1 MKHFKILWMVTVL
14 LLGIGGASQAAN
26 EGFSATMRTVLKQN
40 HQSHVLT
47 GKVYA
52 LGDKYRVDQQLVSV
66 SQILIIDYFLQ
77 KVILLLPGQKSYV
90 ESKMDAKS
98 FRDFLMRG
106 YHPRPKSI
114 QDSNYGVRVLRE
126 ETWDSHPC
134 EVIEI
139 KHREKPKGEKEIL
152 VTMTYWLAKDLGN
165 LPVRSQT
172 QTSYG
177 LTQEVTLHEIKKET
191 FARDFFSPPV
201 DYARGDQGIL
211 GVGEGK
217 VLAQ

>member
-1 MKHFKILWMVTVL
+1 MRNSKLLVALSL
-14 LLGIGGASQAAN
+14 LLLLSSAAHAASD
-26 EGFSATMRTVLKQN
+26 GFSATMRTVLKQN

-47 GKVYA
+47 GKVYS
-52 LGDKYRVDQQLVSV
+52 LGDKYRVDQNLVNV
-66 SQILIIDYFLQ
+66 SQVLIIDYFLQ
-77 KVILLLPGQKSYV
+77 KVILLLPNQKSYV
-90 ESKMDAKS
+90 ESKIDAKS

-114 QDSNYGVRVLRE
+114 KDATYSVKVLRE
-126 ETWDSHPC
+126 ESWDGHPC
-134 EVIEI
+134 EVVEI
-139 KHREKPKGEKEIL
+139 RNRENPKGEKEI
-152 VTMTYWLAKDLGN
+152 VTTMTYWLAKDLAN

-177 LTQEVTLHEIKKET
+177 LVQEVTLHEIKKES